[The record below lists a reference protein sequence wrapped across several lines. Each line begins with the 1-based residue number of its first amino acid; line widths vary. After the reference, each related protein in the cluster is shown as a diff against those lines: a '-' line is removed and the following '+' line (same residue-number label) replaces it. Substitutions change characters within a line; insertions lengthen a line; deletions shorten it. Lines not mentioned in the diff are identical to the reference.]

1 MTGYRILPGRNILK
15 TIFKELIA
23 SAKKADEIALALPTV
38 RSTFW
43 SYFENLVYD
52 ACKAGEESESAIKSP
67 FIEFRQRQRGYLTV
81 TDLVAPAWCEVQFD
95 YGLRQFRNKPISKRP
110 QSFVTPKGKEIKV
123 EAKVAAKNEDILD
136 KGKIVHKKLE
146 REIHKEEVLIK
157 VKRKEEIWAL
167 KLLDFLV
174 RLKTIEATSVVRE
187 LPIWGIIQDHP
198 VYGKIDELRLETS
211 NVTNGFNNL
220 TSQSKDGQTQTKLH
234 SFLTNAKETI
244 HASSNAHSQIIH
256 IIDNKTRQN
265 ASVPSH
271 VDSLSSRLQ
280 LMLYWLMLTRALTI
294 SDDGTSFSSFCARIG
309 LRPSR
314 RFSGAFITEMAS
326 LIVEKE
332 LSLHFLDAK
341 CLEDMDFPYRET
353 IRQLG
358 LEVEGCV
365 SKRLSV
371 VYRLRHSSA
380 KKPKKSSSSSS
391 PPLSTSATPG
401 QTKKSTKSQDQEK
414 NAMIVKAVAEESTLV
429 VDEESTKLAP
439 PMDGA
444 VDTAEDKTLDAPCL
458 KEFEEASFKRASE
471 MTGVDDGGDGNTSTS
486 RKRKRNGSHVSSAAM
501 KTISAQTTEV
511 PTDTS
516 TGENEPSSQ
525 SDDDSPKGPSAF
537 IIGTKKFQYDEGLLS
552 AHLSSVL
559 AWWHGKRPPN
569 GVSIEDVGRCN
580 SCEYKN
586 GCEWREQK
594 ALENL
599 EKAKA
604 KSAATKTGL

>member
-1 MTGYRILPGRNILK
+1 MTGYRILSGRNTLK
-15 TIFKELIA
+15 TIFKELIV
-23 SAKKADEIALALPTV
+23 SAKKADEIAIALPT
-38 RSTFW
+38 
-43 SYFENLVYD
+43 
-52 ACKAGEESESAIKSP
+52 AGEESESAIKSP

-95 YGLRQFRNKPISKRP
+95 YGLRQLRNKPISERP

-123 EAKVAAKNEDILD
+123 EAKVAAKNEDQLD

-167 KLLDFLV
+167 RLLDFLV
-174 RLKTIEATSVVRE
+174 RLKTIGATSVVRE

-211 NVTNGFNNL
+211 NATNGANNL
-220 TSQSKDGQTQTKLH
+220 TSQSKDGQMQTRLD
-234 SFLTNAKETI
+234 SFLMNAKETM
-244 HASSNAHSQIIH
+244 HAFLNGHSQTIH

-271 VDSLSSRLQ
+271 VDSLPSRLQ
-280 LMLYWLMLTRALTI
+280 LMLYWLMLTRALST

-309 LRPSR
+309 LKPTRK
-314 RFSGAFITEMAS
+314 FSDAFITEMAS
-326 LIVEKE
+326 LVVENE

-353 IRQLG
+353 IKQLG

-365 SKRLSV
+365 SKRLSI
-371 VYRLRHSSA
+371 VYRLRRSSA
-380 KKPKKSSSSSS
+380 KKPKSS
-391 PPLSTSATPG
+391 PSPATPA
-401 QTKKSTKSQDQEK
+401 QTKRSAKSQDQKK
-414 NAMIVKAVAEESTLV
+414 NALIVKAVAEESTLV
-429 VDEESTKLAP
+429 VDEESIKLAP

-444 VDTAEDKTLDAPCL
+444 VDPAEDTTLDAPCP
-458 KEFEEASFKRASE
+458 KEVEEASFKNAPE
-471 MTGVDDGGDGNTSTS
+471 MTSMDDSGDNNTSTS
-486 RKRKRNGSHVSSAAM
+486 RKRKRSGSCASSAAM
-501 KTISAQTTEV
+501 RINSTQTTEV
-511 PTDTS
+511 PTDV
-516 TGENEPSSQ
+516 GESESSSQ
-525 SDDDSPKGPSAF
+525 SDDDSPKRPSAF

-559 AWWHGKRPPN
+559 AWWHGKRPPK

-594 ALENL
+594 ALEIL
-599 EKAKA
+599 EKAKVKPAVA
-604 KSAATKTGL
+604 KIGL

>member
-1 MTGYRILPGRNILK
+1 MTGYRILPGRNVLK

-23 SAKKADEIALALPTV
+23 SAKEADEIALALPMTG
-38 RSTFW
+38 
-43 SYFENLVYD
+43 D
-52 ACKAGEESESAIKSP
+52 ESESAVKSP
-67 FIEFRQRQRGYLTV
+67 FVEFRQRQRGYLTV
-81 TDLVAPAWCEVQFD
+81 TDLIAPAWCEVQFD

-174 RLKTIEATSVVRE
+174 RLKTIKATSVVRE

-211 NVTNGFNNL
+211 NLTNGPNNL

-234 SFLTNAKETI
+234 SFLTNAKEII
-244 HASSNAHSQIIH
+244 HASFNAHSQIIH

-271 VDSLSSRLQ
+271 VDSLPSRLQ
-280 LMLYWLMLTRALTI
+280 LMLYWLMLTRALTT

-309 LRPSR
+309 LRPAR
-314 RFSGAFITEMAS
+314 KFSGAFITEMAS
-326 LIVEKE
+326 LIVENE

-353 IRQLG
+353 IKQLG

-371 VYRLRHSSA
+371 VYRLRRSSA
-380 KKPKKSSSSSS
+380 KKPKSSS
-391 PPLSTSATPG
+391 AMPG
-401 QTKKSTKSQDQEK
+401 KTKKSTKSQDHEK
-414 NAMIVKAVAEESTLV
+414 NAVIVKAVAEESTLV
-429 VDEESTKLAP
+429 VDEESIKLAP

-444 VDTAEDKTLDAPCL
+444 VDTAEDKTLDAPCP
-458 KEFEEASFKRASE
+458 KEVEEASIKRTSE
-471 MTGVDDGGDGNTSTS
+471 MTGVDDGGDGNTST

-501 KTISAQTTEV
+501 KTNSTQTTEV
-511 PTDTS
+511 PIDTS
-516 TGENEPSSQ
+516 TGENESSSQ
-525 SDDDSPKGPSAF
+525 SDDDSPKRPSAF

-594 ALENL
+594 ALETL

-604 KSAATKTGL
+604 KSVATKTGL